1 MSKRISIRATS
12 RINNRRQAFALILF
26 GLLFL
31 AAAIILYL
39 ILHSKAFN
47 EPLGV
52 FFFGLSILIAS
63 YLNPRR
69 LGIAGW
75 LITTLGI
82 ATFLA
87 FSNFIPGSQVLSFYL
102 LAVGLGLLGIA
113 IMARRG
119 YIRAGAIT
127 PALIVI
133 VVAILEYLL
142 AARLTPAGFIP
153 FMLSLWLPGIG
164 LLVLGI
170 IYLVVSMRQ

>member
-26 GLLFL
+26 GVLFL
-31 AAAIILYL
+31 VAAIILYL
-39 ILHSKAFN
+39 ILHSKAFTF
-47 EPLGV
+47 PLGV
-52 FFFGLSILIAS
+52 FFFGLGILIAS

-82 ATFLA
+82 ATFLV
-87 FSNFIPGSQVLSFYL
+87 FSNYIPGSQVLAFYL

-113 IMARRG
+113 FMARRG

-133 VVAILEYLL
+133 VVGIMEFLL
-142 AARLTPAGFIP
+142 AARLTPAGFVS
-153 FMLSLWLPGIG
+153 FMLSLWLPGSG

-170 IYLVVSMRQ
+170 IYLVVTIRE